1 MEGKRG
7 LSQWIAE
14 TIVQRRV
21 LVLVALFLTLLVA
34 IPYALKITFDFSP
47 EALLGSDDSA
57 FAQRTE
63 EMFGGKTRFIILA
76 LEATSDEDVFAPD
89 ALNWQYSV
97 TKALIKEPRI
107 KKTQGLATI
116 RVPNKVAFF
125 DGKQYEWL
133 FGTGNHSDETAAKLR
148 ETVANI
154 DQFKGTVVSED
165 MRLTAM
171 AVFLH
176 DDDNKIDELSEV
188 VSIIERILAEHP
200 CPDGFKTHLSG
211 LPYVR
216 VGIIDMLKSD
226 LTFLMPIAGVFFG
239 VVLVFLF
246 RCSAAVALP
255 AVALG
260 TGLVWTIAALAWAR
274 EPINIITNVMP
285 IILLV
290 IGVSNCVHI
299 LGRYAEENA
308 KTDDRIVAL
317 QRAMAHMIPS
327 CFLTTLTTAIGF
339 LSMLF
344 TSSVVLQGFGWQSA
358 MGLALIYVALI
369 AVFGAL
375 AVWFR
380 APAIYQNEAS
390 SIQNRFAERVCVMS
404 VHKPWIAIVLAFL
417 TASVALAAAVGLAG
431 FAGVKR
437 NSFLVETVE
446 KDSPVVASMSLIED
460 KLGGFIQCEVILETD
475 DPELLTTT
483 DTLNQIREIEEQF
496 ERYKEVSHVTSW
508 ATIFELVDGFA
519 LGDKAFVGGEAIKD
533 NVYNVRRIDQMRYRL
548 QKKRGSSGLSQYL
561 TRDETAGRILVSL
574 TDLGSLRGRE
584 LIGELESALAKEFP
598 PDSGIRWKLTGEGY
612 HDLYALDGF
621 VSELFI
627 SLVIA
632 SLSIFVVLA
641 FFFRS
646 LKFGLISVLPNVT
659 PLLFTLGYMGLCG
672 YDLNAAN
679 VTVFAIGLGIAVDD
693 TIHFLARFH
702 DEYSSDGLVIPA
714 IRRTA
719 RGSGRA
725 IVLTTVLIVCGMI
738 LILLSSSFVPTKR
751 FAELTIVTMMAALIG
766 DLILLPAIIK
776 IAYRD
781 QPVERSLGGESAN

>member
-7 LSQWIAE
+7 LSHWIAK

-34 IPYALKITFDFSP
+34 VPYALKITFDFSP
-47 EALLGSDDSA
+47 EALLGSDKSE

-63 EMFGGKTRFIILA
+63 DMFGGKTRFIVLA
-76 LEATSDEDVFAPD
+76 LEATGDEDVFAPD
-89 ALNWQYSV
+89 ALNWQYNV

-107 KKTQGLATI
+107 RKTQGLATI
-116 RVPNKVAFF
+116 RLPNKVAFF
-125 DGKQYEWL
+125 DGKKYEWL
-133 FGTGNHSDETAAKLR
+133 FGTGKHSDESAALLR
-148 ETVANI
+148 ETVDSI

-165 MRLTAM
+165 MRLTAI
-171 AVFLH
+171 AAFLH
-176 DDDNKIDELSEV
+176 DEDEKIDELAEIV
-188 VSIIERILAEHP
+188 GLIDGILVEYP

-226 LTFLMPIAGVFFG
+226 LTFLMPIAAVFFG
-239 VVLVFLF
+239 IVLIFLF

-260 TGLVWTIAALAWAR
+260 LGLAWTIGALAWAQ

-299 LGRYAEENA
+299 LSRYAEENA

-317 QRAMAHMIPS
+317 QRAMTHMIPS
-327 CFLTTLTTAIGF
+327 CLLTTLTTAIGF

-344 TSSVVLQGFGWQSA
+344 TSSAVLQGFGWQSA

-369 AVFGAL
+369 AVFGSL
-375 AVWFR
+375 GVWFR
-380 APAIYQNEAS
+380 APAIYQNEESAVE
-390 SIQNRFAERVCVMS
+390 NRFAERICTVAIE
-404 VHKPWIAIVLAFL
+404 KPWIAIVLAFFA
-417 TASVALAAAVGLAG
+417 ASVALAAAVGLPG
-431 FAGVKR
+431 FGGVEL

-446 KDSPVVASMSLIED
+446 KGSPVVESMRLIED

-475 DPELLTTT
+475 DPELLTAP
-483 DTLNQIREIEEQF
+483 DTLNRVRRIAEQF
-496 ERYKEVSHVTSW
+496 EEYEEVSHVTSW
-508 ATIFELVDGFA
+508 ATIFELADVFVLGQKVFVD
-519 LGDKAFVGGEAIKD
+519 GEAIED
-533 NVYNVRRIDQMRYRL
+533 DVYNVRRLDQMRYGL

-561 TRDETAGRILVSL
+561 TRDEAAGRILVSL

-584 LIGELESALAKEFP
+584 LIAELELALAEEFP
-598 PDSGIRWKLTGEGY
+598 PDCGVQWTLTGEGY
-612 HDLYALDGF
+612 HDLHALDGF

-632 SLSIFVVLA
+632 SLSIFIVLA
-641 FFFRS
+641 CFFRS
-646 LKFGLISVLPNVT
+646 VKFGLISILPNVT

-702 DEYSSDGLVIPA
+702 DEYSADGLVVPA

-725 IVLTTVLIVCGMI
+725 IVLTTVLIVCGMT
-738 LILLSSSFVPTKR
+738 LIFLNSSFVPTKR
-751 FAELTIVTMMAALIG
+751 FAELTIVTMMAALVG
-766 DLILLPAIIK
+766 DLILLPAIVK

-781 QPVERSLGGESAN
+781 RSPV